1 MNYIVVSLN
10 KVNCDKIVVNY
21 IIVGIRGRVNNL
33 LELGEV
39 RGSERVGGDC
49 FCIIISNQGSVPV
62 KSILRLHRVIVP
74 GLLKLA

>member
-10 KVNCDKIVVNY
+10 KVNCDKVVVNY
-21 IIVGIRGRVNNL
+21 IIVGIRGTVNNL
-33 LELGEV
+33 LELGKV